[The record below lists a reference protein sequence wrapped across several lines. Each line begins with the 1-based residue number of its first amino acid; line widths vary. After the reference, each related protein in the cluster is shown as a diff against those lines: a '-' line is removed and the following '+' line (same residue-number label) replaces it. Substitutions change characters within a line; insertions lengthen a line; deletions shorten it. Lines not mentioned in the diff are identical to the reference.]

1 MFLTSA
7 NLSNKAEIYSGK
19 EVEEEFSY
27 YLEKD
32 KMTFV

>member
-7 NLSNKAEIYSGK
+7 NLSNKPEIYSGK

-27 YLEKD
+27 YLEKE
-32 KMTFV
+32 KMKLV

>member
-7 NLSNKAEIYSGK
+7 NLSNKPEMYSGR

-27 YLEKD
+27 YIEKE
-32 KMTFV
+32 KIKFV